1 MKDKVIK
8 RGLVGAPLGVTISLL
23 IALVISA
30 VIGDGN
36 FHPVA
41 AELADAAGS
50 ELNAVIIQTVLS
62 GLMGAGYA
70 MASVIWEIDSWS
82 LAKQSGLYFA
92 ITCVLMFPVA
102 YCANWMEHSL
112 AGFLTYAGIYVGIFV
127 IVWLTQYCIWRKKI
141 DELNAQVSN
150 KAITD

>member
-41 AELADAAGS
+41 AELADGAGS
-50 ELNAVIIQTVLS
+50 ELKDRK
-62 GLMGAGYA
+62 
-70 MASVIWEIDSWS
+70 SV
-82 LAKQSGLYFA
+82 
-92 ITCVLMFPVA
+92 V
-102 YCANWMEHSL
+102 
-112 AGFLTYAGIYVGIFV
+112 
-127 IVWLTQYCIWRKKI
+127 
-141 DELNAQVSN
+141 
-150 KAITD
+150 